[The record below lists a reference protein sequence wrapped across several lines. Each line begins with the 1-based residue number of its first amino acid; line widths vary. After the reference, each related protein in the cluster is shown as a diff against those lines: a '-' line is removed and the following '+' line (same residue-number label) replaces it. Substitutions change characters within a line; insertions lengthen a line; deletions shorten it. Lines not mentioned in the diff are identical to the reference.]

1 MQTERGKAFEEYE
14 PTLSEDE
21 IAAAHDTA
29 KIVVSLKAKPHL
41 DVTGNHIAYMAV
53 KLALYDGSPPVTVLF
68 DRFSAE
74 ALSHWVQTAK
84 SLDWKTGPMTAG
96 PAQH

>member
-1 MQTERGKAFEEYE
+1 MQTERGRAFEEYE
-14 PTLSEDE
+14 PILSENE
-21 IAAAHDTA
+21 IAAAHDAA
-29 KIVVSLKAKPHL
+29 KIVVSFKAKPRL
-41 DVTGNHIAYMAV
+41 DVTGNHIAYVAV

-74 ALSHWVQTAK
+74 ALSHWIQTAK
-84 SLDWKTGPMTAG
+84 KLDWKTGPMIPG